1 MRKTFFALVLL
12 AVAFNFAFFAMGSAP
27 AFAQSAISAET
38 SAAGA
43 ESEDYRLGP
52 SDRLTISV
60 FGEDEFSREYVV
72 TPSGSISLPLI
83 GEVKAQGLTSEQL
96 RNQIQSRLGA
106 GFINNPSVTLVIT
119 GFRNFYIFG
128 EVNKPGEYAY
138 KSGLTIIQAVAQAE
152 GFTYRAA
159 RRYVFLRRDGD
170 AAEAKVALTP
180 TLKVRPGDTI
190 RLGERYF

>member
-1 MRKTFFALVLL
+1 MRKTFFALMLL
-12 AVAFNFAFFAMGSAP
+12 ALALNFSFFAVGSAP
-27 AFAQSAISAET
+27 ASAQAAMTAEA
-38 SAAGA
+38 SAAPSD
-43 ESEDYRLGP
+43 SEEYRLGP
-52 SDRLTISV
+52 SDRLMISV

-96 RNQIQSRLGA
+96 RGEIQSRLGA

-159 RRYVFLRRDGD
+159 RRYVYLRRDGET
-170 AAEAKVALTP
+170 AELKVALTP

>member
-1 MRKTFFALVLL
+1 MRKTFFALMLL
-12 AVAFNFAFFAMGSAP
+12 ALALNFSFFAVGPVPASAQT
-27 AFAQSAISAET
+27 AMAVEST
-38 SAAGA
+38 AAA
-43 ESEDYRLGP
+43 SDSEEYRLGP
-52 SDRLTISV
+52 SDRLMISV

-96 RNQIQSRLGA
+96 RSEIQSRLGA

-159 RRYVFLRRDGD
+159 RRYVYLRRDGET
-170 AAEAKVALTP
+170 AELKVALTP